1 MDVNHR
7 GATRGNNSGI
17 INRTI
22 YVMESV
28 SRSRIAIAITV
39 SAFRICNSG
48 GYPNRY
54 RLLLNRMSLFEFR
67 PNKITKSWLN
77 QMTEFERQLPETF
90 LHLRISQIDRKRR
103 SIFYTCFNF
112 DETSKNVIKIKLK
125 FRLGRNRTRT
135 VDRYYRID
143 IDYVIAVIVAHK

>member
-1 MDVNHR
+1 
-7 GATRGNNSGI
+7 
-17 INRTI
+17 
-22 YVMESV
+22 
-28 SRSRIAIAITV
+28 
-39 SAFRICNSG
+39 
-48 GYPNRY
+48 
-54 RLLLNRMSLFEFR
+54 
-67 PNKITKSWLN
+67 
-77 QMTEFERQLPETF
+77 MTEFERQLPETF

-103 SIFYTCFNF
+103 SIFYTYFNF